1 MAKYK
6 KYDYNQMMMVPV
18 AFKDQLMEGTIEY
31 AINEV
36 VDTKLN
42 LEHFAQKYH
51 NDATGRPAY
60 DPGILLKV
68 VLLAYARGIIGSRRI
83 EQLCRE
89 NITFMALTC
98 GQAPDHSTLAHFI
111 SSMKKEVIHL
121 FRDILLYC
129 DGLDLLG
136 GTHFSLDGLKLPS
149 NASKEWSGT
158 FKDLKKKKG
167 KLEEKLKQVVHEHEQ
182 KDKQDSVSGSKRE
195 KRIGRLSKKIER
207 IERFLQEEEPRVG
220 KTRAE
225 LQSNVTDNESAKMP
239 TSHGVIQGYN
249 SQAMV
254 DSKHQIIVHAEVF
267 GNGQDHDNLSPMLS
281 GAQKNMETI
290 GRGSDYFNNRILSC
304 DANYHNKENLKRCA
318 EEEIDAYIPDMK
330 FRKRDERYENQGRFK
345 NGINPRKRIKPDRN
359 VEAARFT
366 LTDFVYNERDKS
378 YRCPNGRVLK
388 RNAHRFPIRHVLYD
402 IYRSRASDCIGCPF
416 RSRCLSKEDGKQKYI
431 LIPLARAPGVA
442 PDSVL
447 IDAMK
452 QKIDSPQ
459 GRKVYSQRLAIVE
472 PVFANIRC
480 HKRLDRFTLRSKV
493 KVNVQWL
500 LYAMVHNIEK
510 TLHYGLAY

>member
-18 AFKDQLMEGTIEY
+18 ALKDQLMEGTMEY

-36 VDTKLN
+36 VDNRLN
-42 LEHFAQKYH
+42 LGLFAQKYC
-51 NDATGRPAY
+51 NDDTGRPAY
-60 DPGILLKV
+60 DPRILLKV
-68 VLLAYARGIIGSRRI
+68 VLLAYSRGIIGSRRI
-83 EQLCRE
+83 EKLCQE

-98 GQAPDHSTLAHFI
+98 GQAPDHSTIAHFI

-121 FRDILLYC
+121 FRDILLFC
-129 DGLDLLG
+129 DGMDLLG

-158 FKDLKKKKG
+158 FKDLKKKQG
-167 KLEEKLKQVVHEHEQ
+167 KLEEKLKQVIHEHEQ
-182 KDKQDSVSGSKRE
+182 EDKKNNSAESKRE
-195 KRIGRLSKKIER
+195 KRIGRIERKIER
-207 IERFLQEEEPRVG
+207 IERFLQEEEPKVG

-249 SQAMV
+249 SQALV

-267 GNGQDHDNLSPMLS
+267 GNGQDHDNLAPMLC
-281 GAQKNMETI
+281 GARQNMETI
-290 GRGSDYFNNRILSC
+290 GRGSDYFRKRVLSC

-318 EEEIDAYIPDMK
+318 EEAIDAYIPDMK
-330 FRKRDERYENQGRFK
+330 FRKRDERYENQGRFR
-345 NGINPRKRIKPDRN
+345 NGINPRKRMKPDRN
-359 VEAARFT
+359 VEAERFV

-378 YRCPNGRVLK
+378 YHCPNGRVLK

-416 RSRCLSKEDGKQKYI
+416 RSKCLSKEDGKQKYI
-431 LIPLARAPGVA
+431 LIPLARVSGIP

-447 IDAMK
+447 IEAMK
-452 QKIDSPQ
+452 QKIDTPQ

-472 PVFANIRC
+472 PVFANIRSQ
-480 HKRLDRFTLRSKV
+480 KGLDRFTLRSKV